1 MALRLGSLRDALE
14 AAGAPTEKAA
24 KATEEAAGHENRLA
38 KVEGDPALLEW
49 MVAANIALMLLVLVN
64 QFGMLG

>member
-1 MALRLGSLRDALE
+1 MALQFGSLRDALE
-14 AAGAPTEKAA
+14 AAGAPT
-24 KATEEAAGHENRLA
+24 LA

-49 MVAANIALMLLVLVN
+49 MVATNIALMLLVLVN